1 MLAVLSP
8 AKALDFE
15 ARAVAELPATA
26 PQLFK
31 DVQELGAV
39 VKKLDAKALGALMK
53 LSPSL
58 SKLNATRF
66 AAFDLE
72 AKKPA
77 GSRPAA
83 FAFDGDTYVGL
94 EARQF
99 SKDELVFA
107 QEHVWILSGLYGVLR
122 PLDAILPYR
131 LEMGSKL
138 KTPRGASLYDF
149 WGAKP
154 AQTLKKQLTKLG
166 SRTLVNLASNEY
178 FSAVDRTALGAEVLT
193 PVFKEKKGKEVVIV
207 SFSAKRARGA
217 MARFMVRERIT
228 EPKGLK
234 DFAEDGY
241 RFQAAGS
248 TDTEW
253 LFVR

>member
-15 ARAVAELPATA
+15 APARAELPMTA
-26 PQLFK
+26 PQLFS
-31 DVQELGAV
+31 DLQELGRV
-39 VKKLDAKALGALMK
+39 VKKLDAKALAALMK

-66 AAFDLE
+66 ADFDFDS
-72 AKKPA
+72 KKPT
-77 GSRPAA
+77 GSRAAA

-94 EARQF
+94 KAREF
-99 SKDELVFA
+99 SEDELTFA
-107 QEHVWILSGLYGVLR
+107 QDHVWILSGLYGVLR

-131 LEMGSKL
+131 LEMGSRL

-149 WGAKP
+149 WGSKLAL
-154 AQTLKKQLTKLG
+154 TLKKQLTKLK
-166 SRTLVNLASNEY
+166 SQTLVNLASAEY
-178 FSAVDRTALGAEVLT
+178 FGAVDRNALGAEVLT
-193 PVFKEKKGKEVVIV
+193 PVFKEKKGKDLVIV
-207 SFSAKRARGA
+207 SFSAKRARGS
-217 MARFMVRERIT
+217 MARFMVQHGVT
-228 EPKGLK
+228 EPAGLK

-241 RFQAAGS
+241 RFQKVGS
-248 TDTEW
+248 TPSEF

>member
-8 AKALDFE
+8 AKALDFQAP
-15 ARAVAELPATA
+15 ARAELAATA
-26 PQLFK
+26 PQLFA
-31 DVQELGAV
+31 DTQELAQV

-58 SKLNATRF
+58 SKLNFARF
-66 AAFDLE
+66 AEFDV
-72 AKKPA
+72 ASKKPA

-94 EARQF
+94 RAR
-99 SKDELVFA
+99 ELSSEELGFA

-131 LEMGSKL
+131 LEMGSRL
-138 KTPRGASLYDF
+138 KTARGASLYDY
-149 WGAKP
+149 WGKKP
-154 AQTLKKQLTKLG
+154 AQALKKQLGKLG
-166 SRTLVNLASNEY
+166 SKTLVNLASTEY
-178 FSAVDRTALGAEVLT
+178 FSVVDRAALGADVLT
-193 PVFKEKKGKEVVIV
+193 PVFKEKKGKDLVIV
-207 SFSAKRARGA
+207 SFAAKRARGA
-217 MARFMVRERIT
+217 MARYLVQERLT
-228 EPKGLK
+228 EPAGLK

-241 RFQAAGS
+241 RFQKAGS
-248 TDTEW
+248 TDSEW